1 MGILSP
7 DARPDPRSG
16 DGAGSEAARDLP
28 ARDLPWSGLRALCAL
43 AEHRTMTAAATAL
56 GYTTGAVSHQLA
68 ALGRALGTDVVR
80 PQGRG
85 VVLTEAGTALAGRAE
100 DLLAA
105 QREAVGAARAA
116 TGHAAGTVR
125 LGAFATV
132 AASLLPRIVAE
143 VGAAHPQVVLEGFEL
158 TVDDVA
164 ASVRRGDVD
173 LGLGLD
179 YPRAPIPRLPG
190 TTLRPLRT
198 ERFALVSSP
207 AWDLPDRLHLAD
219 VAHLPWILP
228 PMPTHYGA
236 AVRGA
241 CRAAGFEP
249 RPAHEVNDT
258 STTLAL
264 VAQGLG
270 VALATPVMR
279 GLRPGTD
286 VFTSTLRDVV
296 EREIVLLEPAV
307 TPRRPALD
315 AVARVIEDVVHTT
328 HVTP

>member
-1 MGILSP
+1 MATP
-7 DARPDPRSG
+7 DA
-16 DGAGSEAARDLP
+16 P

-43 AEHRTMTAAATAL
+43 AEHRTMTAAAAAL
-56 GYTTGAVSHQLA
+56 GYTTGAVSHQLS
-68 ALGRALGTDVVR
+68 ALGRALGADVVR
-80 PQGRG
+80 PHGRG
-85 VVLTEAGTALAGRAE
+85 VVLTEAGAALAERAE
-100 DLLAA
+100 SLLAA
-105 QREAVGAARAA
+105 QREAVGVARAA
-116 TGHAAGTVR
+116 TGDAAGTVR

-132 AASLLPRIVAE
+132 AASLLPRLVAE
-143 VGAAHPQVVLEGFEL
+143 LGTAHPQVVLEGFEL

-164 ASVRRGDVD
+164 AAVRRGDVD

-198 ERFALVSSP
+198 ERFALVSAP
-207 AWDLPDRLHLAD
+207 DAELPDRLHLAD

-249 RPAHEVNDT
+249 RAAHEVNDT

-270 VALATPVMR
+270 VALATPIMR

-286 VFTSTLRDVV
+286 LRTSMLRDVV
-296 EREIVLLEPAV
+296 EREVVLLEPVSA
-307 TPRRPALD
+307 PRRPALD
-315 AVARVIEDVVHTT
+315 AVAHVIEQVVHTT